1 MSNVRRSISQQ
12 KLKQRL
18 QNRKSVSLKSLIT
31 MSHKCH
37 SNSNIKLN
45 QGVFEGSLLF
55 DDEPKQEK
63 VDVKS
68 WPGMD
73 DDDDD
78 DDGELFP
85 EEH

>member
-1 MSNVRRSISQQ
+1 M
-12 KLKQRL
+12 
-18 QNRKSVSLKSLIT
+18 
-31 MSHKCH
+31 
-37 SNSNIKLN
+37 
-45 QGVFEGSLLF
+45 FEGSLLF